1 MTDHQVSRITDDEIA
16 AVRAQAGLVDTISR
30 RGVKLIRRGREYV
43 GLCPFHKEKTPSFT
57 VNEDKGFYHCFGCAA
72 HGDVITFVMGFAGC
86 SFREAVED
94 LRGGP
99 GPMSPEDV
107 RRAAERQRHAEAE
120 RRRLDEH
127 DARQRTGDA
136 LQIWRRA
143 VPAPG
148 TLVETY
154 LRARGITI
162 PIPPSLRYL
171 AAAKHKPTGMI
182 LPAMVASVQDPGGR
196 VVAVHRTFLSRVG
209 TAKASVSE
217 PKMSL
222 GPVAG
227 GAVRLARANGRL
239 AVSEGIE
246 TGLSILQATGIPT
259 WAALSAPNMAN
270 VILPPDI
277 RDVILGPDGDEAGA
291 TGARQAARRF
301 VDEGRAVRIAPAP
314 EGQDFNDMLRT
325 EARTV

>member
-1 MTDHQVSRITDDEIA
+1 MTDPRLSRIPDDEIA

-30 RGVKLIRRGREYV
+30 RGVKLTRKGREHI

-94 LRGGP
+94 LRGGS

-120 RRRLDEH
+120 RRRLDEQ
-127 DARQRTGDA
+127 DARQRTGGA

-171 AAAKHKPTGMI
+171 AAAKHKPTGLV
-182 LPAMVASVQDPGGR
+182 LPAMVAGVQGVDGR
-196 VVAVHRTFLSRVG
+196 VVAVHRTFLSRDG
-209 TAKASVSE
+209 TAKAGVSE
-217 PKMSL
+217 PRMSL
-222 GPVAG
+222 GQVAG
-227 GAVRLARANGRL
+227 GAVRLAKANGRL
-239 AVSEGIE
+239 CVCEGIE
-246 TGLSILQATGIPT
+246 TALSVLQATGIPT
-259 WAALSAPNMAN
+259 WAALSVTNMSA
-270 VILPPDI
+270 VILPPEI
-277 RDVILGPDGDEAGA
+277 RDVILGPDGDDAGA
-291 TGARQAARRF
+291 MGARQAAKRF

-314 EGQDFNDMLRT
+314 EGQDFNDMLRA
-325 EARTV
+325 EARTA